1 MKDMVERSVIGVLG
15 SGTGLALAG
24 TDQVLSVV
32 ASAFTVVFMSLS
44 ILKILKEIRDK
55 K

>member
-1 MKDMVERSVIGVLG
+1 VKEVIERSAIGVLG

-44 ILKILKEIRDK
+44 ILKIIKEIRNK

>member
-1 MKDMVERSVIGVLG
+1 MLDNIERSVIGVLG
-15 SGTGLALAG
+15 SGAGLALVG

-44 ILKILKEIRDK
+44 IIKIIKEIRDK

>member
-1 MKDMVERSVIGVLG
+1 MKEVIERSAIGVLG

-44 ILKILKEIRDK
+44 ILKIIKEIRNK

>member
-15 SGTGLALAG
+15 SGAGLALAG

-44 ILKILKEIRDK
+44 IFKIIKEIGRK